1 MRVARS
7 LAVVAFVLA
16 VLSTP
21 TPAAADM
28 FGLRAGYY
36 TKAEK
41 PFVGA
46 ELLVPL
52 SHSVFLDPNVEYV
65 FTDGLTY
72 MTFNA
77 DFHYD
82 FPTHGPTYVWAGAGL
97 AVLYTNPDG
106 PGGSSTDVGAN
117 FIFGVGHRG
126 PVVPYI
132 QAKLIAKSDTEFV
145 IGAGLRF

>member
-7 LAVVAFVLA
+7 LAVVAVGLA
-16 VLSTP
+16 TLSTS
-21 TPAAADM
+21 TPAMADM
-28 FGLRAGYY
+28 FGVRAGYY

-65 FTDGLTY
+65 FTEGQTY

-82 FPTHGPTYVWAGAGL
+82 FPTHGSTYVWAGAGL
-97 AVLYTNPDG
+97 AVLYSNVDG
-106 PGGSSTDVGAN
+106 PGSSTDVGAN
-117 FIFGVGHRG
+117 FVFGLGRRG
-126 PVVPYI
+126 PVVPYV
-132 QAKLIAKSDTEFV
+132 QAKLIAKTDTEFV
-145 IGAGLRF
+145 IGVGLRF

>member
-7 LAVVAFVLA
+7 LAVVAFGLA
-16 VLSTP
+16 TLSTS

-28 FGLRAGYY
+28 FGVRAGFY
-36 TKAEK
+36 TKAEE

-52 SHSVFLDPNVEYV
+52 SHSVFLNPNVEYV
-65 FTDGLTY
+65 FTEGRTY

-82 FPTHGPTYVWAGAGL
+82 FPTRGSTMVWAGAGL
-97 AVLYTNPDG
+97 AVLYSNPEGQDS
-106 PGGSSTDVGAN
+106 SSTDVGAN
-117 FIFGVGHRG
+117 FIFGIGRRG
-126 PVVPYI
+126 PVVPYV
-132 QAKLIAKSDTEFV
+132 QAKLIAGDDTEFV
-145 IGAGLRF
+145 IGVGLRF

>member
-1 MRVARS
+1 MRVARN
-7 LAVVAFVLA
+7 LAVVAIVLA
-16 VLSTP
+16 TLSTS
-21 TPAAADM
+21 TPASADM
-28 FGLRAGYY
+28 FGVRTGIY
-36 TKAEK
+36 TKLSK

-52 SHSVFLDPNVEYV
+52 SHRVFLDPNVEYV
-65 FTDGLTY
+65 FTDGQTY

-82 FPTHGPTYVWAGAGL
+82 FPTHSSTYVWAGAGL
-97 AVLYTNPDG
+97 AVLYSKPDG
-106 PGGSSTDVGAN
+106 ASSSTDVGAD
-117 FIFGVGHRG
+117 FLFGLGHRA

-145 IGAGLRF
+145 IGVGLRF